1 MTQRLKYPIGIQS
14 FPKIREG
21 NYVYVDKTADIYN
34 LVTYGAE
41 SVFLSRPRRFGKS
54 LLVSTLKA
62 YFEGRK
68 ELFEGL
74 EIGKLETKWEKHP
87 VMLISLA
94 GFKGESV
101 ENLQEYLDLLLKK
114 YEKEYNVSMETT
126 SPGTRL
132 ISIIET
138 MHETTGQKP
147 VVLIDEYD
155 SPLLNVID
163 DASLL
168 DKMHNALQAFYAPL
182 KDLGEI
188 LRFIFITGIT
198 KFSQVS
204 IFSTLNNIDNV
215 SLFDECSSICGI
227 TVEEMMSQMEPGV
240 EALAE
245 TYGISLENAVEK
257 LKEYYDGYKFSK
269 NSPEILNPF
278 SLVKC
283 FQWKEFKEF
292 WFESGT
298 PSYLRKMLKKYKIKP
313 SNIGGFE
320 ARAIDFDTPT
330 ESLTNIVPLLYQS
343 GYLTIK
349 GYDPLS
355 EKYFLDIP
363 NKEVRVGLMDQM
375 LPNYIMDPGMTR
387 NEIADMIRLISA
399 GKIKESLASLKQ
411 FFASV
416 PYCDNINYEGHWQQ
430 MLYVVFSLFGAYAD
444 VEVRT
449 KDGRVDMAMIYK
461 STLYLWEIKID
472 SDAKIALRQIQEKGY
487 APRFQRLGLPIVKIG
502 INFSTKDRT
511 IIDYRTSTKACGADK
526 TTKIT

>member
-1 MTQRLKYPIGIQS
+1 MAQRLKYPIGIQS

-21 NYVYVDKTADIYN
+21 GYVYVDKTADIYN
-34 LVTYGAE
+34 MVTYGAE

-74 EIGKLETKWEKHP
+74 EISKLETKWDKHP
-87 VMLISLA
+87 VMVISFA

-101 ENLQEYLDLLLKK
+101 EALHEYIDVLLNE
-114 YEKEYNVSMETT
+114 YEKEYKVEVQAS
-126 SPGTRL
+126 SPGPRL
-132 ISIIET
+132 ISIIKT
-138 MHETTGQKP
+138 MHQTTGQKP

-155 SPLLNVID
+155 SALLNVID
-163 DASLL
+163 NTPLL
-168 DKMHNALQAFYAPL
+168 DQMRNTLQALYAPL

-204 IFSTLNNIDNV
+204 IFSTLNNIDNI
-215 SLFDECSSICGI
+215 SLFDEYSSICGI
-227 TVEEMMSQMEPGV
+227 TVAEMMSQMEAGI
-240 EALAE
+240 EGIAGA
-245 TYGISLENAVEK
+245 YGISLDDAVKK
-257 LKEYYDGYKFSK
+257 LREYYDGYKFSE

-283 FQWKEFKEF
+283 FQWKKFKEF

-298 PSYLRKMLKKYKIKP
+298 PSYLRKMLKKYKVKP
-313 SNIGGFE
+313 AQIGRFE

-330 ESLTNIVPLLYQS
+330 ESLANIVPLLYQS

-349 GYDPLS
+349 GYDPVS

-375 LPNYIMDPGMTR
+375 LPNYIADVKMAR
-387 NEIADMIRLISA
+387 NEIADMIVLISN
-399 GKIKESLASLKQ
+399 GKIKDSLASLKH
-411 FFASV
+411 FFESV

-461 STLYLWEIKID
+461 DILYLWEIKID
-472 SDAKIALRQIQEKGY
+472 SDARVALRQIQEKNY
-487 APRFQRLGLPIVKIG
+487 ALRFQNLGLPIIKIG
-502 INFSTKDRT
+502 INFSTKERT
-511 IIDYRTSTKACGADK
+511 IIDYRTSTSKK
-526 TTKIT
+526 TFK